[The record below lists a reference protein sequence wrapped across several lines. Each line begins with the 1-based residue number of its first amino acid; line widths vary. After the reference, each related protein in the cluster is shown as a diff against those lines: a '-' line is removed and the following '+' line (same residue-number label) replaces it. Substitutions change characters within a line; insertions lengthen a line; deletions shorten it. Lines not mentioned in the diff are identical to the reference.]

1 MSVAKH
7 RKSRTP
13 SAMATIIETSYNGAL
28 YDMNLGTWSLIAVQA
43 KLDIPSAYAICTAE
57 MTAIAAVVDF
67 TLRLLSDCLQL
78 NHAVPTKITTKVIK
92 TVAAKAGV
100 Q

>member
-1 MSVAKH
+1 M
-7 RKSRTP
+7 
-13 SAMATIIETSYNGAL
+13 
-28 YDMNLGTWSLIAVQA
+28 
-43 KLDIPSAYAICTAE
+43 YAICSAE

-67 TLRLLSDCLQL
+67 TLRLLNDSLQL